1 MPQEQAFAN
10 RPKDYTVE
18 LTSGSTFPATFGT
31 SGNASTNPR
40 YPTWAQIVGAGTNV
54 ITWEDGSSSTL
65 VCTGGEVF
73 PGTILSVTS
82 MGSTRMRLGTGK
94 VPPPINSLA
103 TGAGTSI
110 VDAGG
115 FTAQTDVE
123 GALQEIYQDLKTTH
137 LIVPVR
143 LFNGILAAGTPM
155 AAFADD
161 AGASSPGITLVNSK
175 AVGVRWNN
183 FATQIAVWAPP
194 IEIPYEAD
202 VSANAT
208 LRILCSKVGATSGD
222 ATTFTVTAFAQTV
235 GQLHDA
241 DTDFGGTSSAV
252 TGAATSKTVQ
262 QVTLTL
268 ALADLA
274 ALAAPA
280 SLSMSIKPTNGTL
293 GTDDMVLHAAF
304 IEFKRKLRTS

>member
-1 MPQEQAFAN
+1 MPQEQAFMN

-18 LTSGSTFPATFGT
+18 LTSGSTFPATFGAT
-31 SGNASTNPR
+31 GNASTNPR
-40 YPTWAQIVGAGTNV
+40 YPTWVQVIGAGTNV
-54 ITWEDGSSSTL
+54 IKWEDGSSSTL
-65 VCTGGEVF
+65 ICTGGEVI
-73 PGTILSVTS
+73 PGTILQVTS
-82 MGSTRMRLGTGK
+82 MGSTQLRLGVGK

-103 TGAGTSI
+103 TAAGTSI
-110 VDAGG
+110 ADAGN
-115 FTAQTDVE
+115 FTAQTTVE
-123 GALQEIYQDLKTTH
+123 AALQEIYQDLKTTH
-137 LIVPVR
+137 LLVPVR
-143 LFNGILAAGTPM
+143 LFGGILAAGTPL
-155 AAFADD
+155 AAWADN
-161 AGASSPGITLVNSK
+161 AGASAPGVTLADSK

-183 FATQIAVWAPP
+183 QATQTAVWAPP

-208 LRILCSKVGATSGD
+208 LFILCSKTGATSGD

-241 DTDFGGTSSAV
+241 DTDFGGTSSAIN
-252 TGAATSKTVQ
+252 GAATAKTVQ
-262 QVTLTL
+262 QSTLTL

-293 GTDDMVLHAAF
+293 GTDDMIVESAF
-304 IEFKRKLRTS
+304 IAFKRKLRTS